1 METGRQRTAGVV
13 AVNIAYSALVRQVPE
28 NRESAIKVECVAEGA
43 RVVATGSVR
52 HRVEN
57 ARVDGREVNAFNV
70 YPGTPRLLRGTRVMV
85 PGGPA
90 CGADTR

>member
-43 RVVATGSVR
+43 RVG
-52 HRVEN
+52 H
-57 ARVDGREVNAFNV
+57 GF
-70 YPGTPRLLRGTRVMV
+70 
-85 PGGPA
+85 
-90 CGADTR
+90 GASSR